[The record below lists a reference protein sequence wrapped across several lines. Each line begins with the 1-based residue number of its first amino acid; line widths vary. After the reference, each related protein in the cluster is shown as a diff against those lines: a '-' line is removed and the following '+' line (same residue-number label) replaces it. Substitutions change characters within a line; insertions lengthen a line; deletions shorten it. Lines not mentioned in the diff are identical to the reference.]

1 MKHIFFRIFL
11 ALIVFSTVFTADAY
25 AQSSVPS
32 PADYDKSQ
40 PFRARIYNKE
50 YKVFMILNA
59 YEQNIEVPGQEI
71 FGEMA
76 GYLRSDD
83 DSRCWLIT
91 SCEISEDGK
100 SIALSITNDYGSED
114 LEATLSVNGDGVYT
128 LKQLSGSQIKIA
140 RNKKWVKIP
149 KQLQLTVK

>member
-1 MKHIFFRIFL
+1 MKHTIIRILFAIF
-11 ALIVFSTVFTADAY
+11 ALSMASSTDSF
-25 AQSSVPS
+25 AQAPATSA
-32 PADYDKSQ
+32 ADYDKSQ

-50 YKVFMILNA
+50 FKVFMVINA

-76 GYLRSDD
+76 GYFRSDD

-91 SCEISEDGK
+91 SCELSADGK
-100 SIALSITNDYGSED
+100 SLALSITNDYGSED
-114 LEATLSVNGDGVYT
+114 LEATLSVNSDGVYT

-149 KQLQLTVK
+149 KSLQLTIK